1 MDFVTC
7 LASHESV
14 LMEAALG
21 TRLQREYRLQL
32 DDQVELAGLV
42 YEAAGRAALTELWRE
57 YAEVAERHRLPLLA
71 ATPTRR
77 ANRERVSASRY
88 DESIICDNVSLL
100 RELQMKSTA
109 EVYVGG
115 LMGCRGDA
123 YRATDVLPAAEA
135 RSFHAWQAQ
144 LFADAEADYLY
155 AGIMPALPEAIG
167 MAQALGDSGLP
178 SIISFM
184 IRGDGR
190 LLDGTTL
197 HDAIAAI
204 DASADV
210 QPVHY
215 MTNCI
220 HPTVLYEALSRPFN
234 ETELVQKRFWG
245 LQANGSHLPP
255 EELDGASEVE
265 SSDAALLADDILR
278 LRDDKRLKVFGGCC
292 GTDAA
297 HLEEIARRLAP
308 PDTRDGSPVSSG

>member
-1 MDFVTC
+1 
-7 LASHESV
+7 
-14 LMEAALG
+14 MEAALG
-21 TRLQREYRLQL
+21 TRLRREYRLRP

-42 YEAAGRAALTELWRE
+42 YQAAGRAALTELWRE
-57 YAEVAERHRLPLLA
+57 YADVAERHGLPLLA

-77 ANRERVSASRY
+77 ANKERVSASRY
-88 DESIICDNVSLL
+88 DESIIRDNVSLL
-100 RELQMKSTA
+100 RELQKQSTA

-135 RSFHAWQAQ
+135 RSFHAWQAG
-144 LFADAEADYLY
+144 LFADVEADYLY

-167 MAQALGDSGLP
+167 MAQALGDIGLP
-178 SIISFM
+178 YIISFM

-197 HDAIAAI
+197 HDAIQAI

-215 MTNCI
+215 MANCI
-220 HPTVLYEALSRPFN
+220 HPSVLYQALSQPFN
-234 ETELVQKRFWG
+234 STELVEQRFWG

-255 EELDGASEVE
+255 EELDDAPEIE
-265 SSDAALLADDILR
+265 SSEAALLANDMLR

-292 GTDAA
+292 GTDAT

-308 PDTRDGSPVSSG
+308 SP